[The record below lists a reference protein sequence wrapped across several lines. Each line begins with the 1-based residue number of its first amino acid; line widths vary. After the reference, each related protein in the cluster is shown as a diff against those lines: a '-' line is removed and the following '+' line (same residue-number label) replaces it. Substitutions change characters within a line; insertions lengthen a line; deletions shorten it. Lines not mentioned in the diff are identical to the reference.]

1 MRVLNVAGVVVTNG
15 MRGNMAEFTSFQAGG
30 SSVID
35 MICISH
41 QLLRYWVGTE
51 VWKGAERVDS
61 DHRMVV
67 AMLERKEERVTA
79 VRSSEKGSNVRV
91 WRTRDRGDLSYWE

>member
-1 MRVLNVAGVVVTNG
+1 
-15 MRGNMAEFTSFQAGG
+15 MAEFTSFQAGG

-35 MICISH
+35 LICISH
-41 QLLRYWVGTE
+41 QLLQYWVGTE

-67 AMLERKEERVTA
+67 AMLERKEE
-79 VRSSEKGSNVRV
+79 SKGSA
-91 WRTRDRGDLSYWE
+91 E